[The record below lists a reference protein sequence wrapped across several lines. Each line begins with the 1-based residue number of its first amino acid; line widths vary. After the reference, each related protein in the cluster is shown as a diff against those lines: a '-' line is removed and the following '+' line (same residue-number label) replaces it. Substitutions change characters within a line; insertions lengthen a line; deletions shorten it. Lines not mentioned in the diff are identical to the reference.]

1 MTNHLFKFILP
12 LALIFSLTVAS
23 QLDSVL
29 EVNKDRTTAA
39 TASQAKIYSTQIKTD
54 KAATEYKSVS

>member
-1 MTNHLFKFILP
+1 MINHLFKFILP

-39 TASQAKIYSTQIKTD
+39 TACTTAIASTF
-54 KAATEYKSVS
+54 AR